1 MSSQMNFREL
11 VRKYDIPAPRYTSYP
26 TVPCWEQA
34 PDAAEWTASVR
45 STLQQHGERGWSLYL
60 HIPFCESLCTFC
72 GCNTSITRKHEVE
85 SPYVEQVLAE
95 WNSYLQK
102 VPELHER
109 PLQVLHLGGGT
120 PTFLSPENLKRLI
133 APILESTRRTSQFEG
148 SVEVDPRRT
157 TRAHL
162 EMLRELGFNRVS
174 LGVQDLDPEVQRVI
188 HRNQTLEQTIA
199 ITEAAR
205 ELGYVSV
212 NWDLIYGLPLQT
224 LEKIER
230 TVEATLQA
238 RPDRIALYS
247 FALVPWIKPQQR
259 IFKDS
264 DLPVG
269 EEKRA
274 LYERARGLLLEKGG

>member
-1 MSSQMNFREL
+1 MKFSQL
-11 VRKYDIPAPRYTSYP
+11 TRKYDIPAPRYTSYP
-26 TVPCWEQA
+26 TVPYWESA
-34 PDAAEWTASVR
+34 PSASQWITSIR
-45 STLQQHGERGWSLYL
+45 ETLQGQGERGWSLYL

-72 GCNTSITRKHEVE
+72 GCNTSITRNHEVE
-85 SPYVEQVLAE
+85 IPYIDQVLAE
-95 WNSYLQK
+95 WGRYLK
-102 VPELHER
+102 DAPELSSS
-109 PLQVLHLGGGT
+109 PLRVLHLGGGT
-120 PTFLSPENLKRLI
+120 PTFLSPQHLKKLLT
-133 APILESTRRTSQFEG
+133 PIFSATHRNDSFEG

-157 TRAHL
+157 TREHL
-162 EMLRELGFNRVS
+162 EVLRELGFTRVS

-188 HRNQTLEQTIA
+188 HRNQTLEQTLE
-199 ITEAAR
+199 ITRMAR

-238 RPDRIALYS
+238 KPDRIALYS

-269 EEKRA
+269 
-274 LYERARGLLLEKGG
+274 